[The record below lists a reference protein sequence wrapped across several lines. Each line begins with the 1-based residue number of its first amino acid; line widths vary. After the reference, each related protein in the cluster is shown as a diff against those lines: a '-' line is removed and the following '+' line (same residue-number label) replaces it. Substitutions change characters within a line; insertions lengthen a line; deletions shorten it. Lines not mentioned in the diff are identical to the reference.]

1 MASAGSNQAM
11 GERGSTPHGICGLQ
25 SGNGGKG
32 QHAAWHLRAPIRQWG
47 KGAAPRMAY
56 AGSNQ
61 AMGERGS
68 TPHGICGL
76 QSGNGGKGQHAACH
90 LRTPIRQ
97 CGKGAAPR
105 MASAGSNQA
114 MGGKG
119 QHPAWHLR
127 KRRGRGA
134 MGRAPD
140 CQVSYDAKPAVP
152 V

>member
-11 GERGSTPHGICGLQ
+11 G
-25 SGNGGKG
+25 GGG
-32 QHAAWHLRAPIRQWG
+32 E
-47 KGAAPRMAY
+47 GAAPRMAS

-61 AMGERGS
+61 AMG
-68 TPHGICGL
+68 
-76 QSGNGGKGQHAACH
+76 GGE
-90 LRTPIRQ
+90 
-97 CGKGAAPR
+97 GAAPRMASAGSNQGIWKRGIIR

-152 V
+152 LWGFQRNIRVFPYSMRLGDHVNGGLVVLRLRPVYRP